1 MKKSD
6 TEQIRAANRVDIIN
20 TLRVFG
26 PLARVDIGQRTQL
39 SPATVTA
46 ITSDLVAEGVIRE
59 VQKPVSA
66 SGRGR
71 PRVLI
76 GLNPDH
82 ASALGI
88 KLSINEI
95 RLMLGDLQ
103 GNIVAETV
111 VTADTHSLDQASLN
125 DLLVEQASRFL
136 EDYPDHAR
144 RLVSL
149 GVAIQGFVDAHRGDV
164 VWSPA
169 LNIKNVNMTEALE
182 AAFEC
187 PVELANDANC
197 IAHAIH
203 KHPRYLQQPDFA
215 VIMIGYGVGGSLIL
229 NGALYSGHFGA
240 AAEFGHTKYARS
252 GPTCACGKAGCIE
265 AYVAD
270 YALYRDARAIIELPE
285 TDRHHP
291 SEDEMQHL
299 TQLARDG
306 STPVRELFDRAGRVL
321 GFGIANLMALVS
333 PERIVVTGP
342 GVRAYDLL
350 ENGIHTGVRDA
361 LIPELRSRTEIQSHP
376 WSEDM
381 TGKGIIA
388 LALRH
393 FR

>member
-26 PLARVDIGQRTQL
+26 PLARVDIGQRTRL

-66 SGRGR
+66 TGRGR

-111 VTADTHSLDQASLN
+111 VTADTQSLDQASLN
-125 DLLVEQASRFL
+125 DLLVDQASRFL

-149 GVAIQGFVDAHRGDV
+149 GVAIQGIVDAHRGYS

-169 LNIKNVNMTEALE
+169 LSIKNVNMTAALE

-187 PVELANDANC
+187 PVELANDTNC

-203 KHPRYLQQPDFA
+203 KHPEYLQKPDFA

-229 NGALYSGHFGA
+229 NGDLYSGHNGA
-240 AAEFGHTKYARS
+240 AAEFGHTKYTPT

-270 YALYRDARAIIELPE
+270 YALYRDARALIDLPE
-285 TDRHHP
+285 TDRRHP
-291 SEDEMQHL
+291 SEDEMRHL

-306 STPVRELFDRAGRVL
+306 STPARELFDRAGRVL
-321 GFGIANLMALVS
+321 GFGIANVLALIS
-333 PERIVVTGP
+333 PERVVVTGP

-350 ENGIHTGVRDA
+350 EDSIQAGIQEA
-361 LIPELRSRTEIQSHP
+361 LIPELVGRTEIQSYP

-381 TGKGIIA
+381 TGKGVIA
-388 LALRH
+388 LALGH